1 MLSRHIQFFA
11 LLASLAVLAAG
22 CSSGT
27 EPGDA
32 MTATT
37 TTAPPPITTVAPTTT
52 AAPKATTTT
61 TTTPEPA
68 FVAASGSINGLPA
81 EADLIDRRVVAVKI
95 DNHLLARPQFG
106 LETADAVFEV
116 LVESGLTRFI
126 ALFHQ
131 SDLEH
136 VGPNRSGRVTDSK
149 VIAALGGA
157 PFQISGAQ
165 SWVKDVYVADRVNV
179 VYDTGATTFRSH
191 NRPKPHNLFTST
203 VLLRSWADDRG
214 WPDVNPGNLFA
225 YGEPTPGDAAATR
238 IEISFSAAPPS
249 TWVWD
254 GEQYL
259 RYHGSTPHEWVN
271 QDGDS
276 GQVAFATLV
285 VMKMLKYT
293 AHDPA
298 GSGTSLPTV
307 RTVGR
312 GEAFVFFN
320 GEVVGGMWERG
331 SIRDPFFLTTLDG
344 VEIVLP
350 PGRVW
355 ISLVPDNRTITW
367 E

>member
-1 MLSRHIQFFA
+1 M
-11 LLASLAVLAAG
+11 
-22 CSSGT
+22 
-27 EPGDA
+27 
-32 MTATT
+32 TT
-37 TTAPPPITTVAPTTT
+37 TTGPPPTTTVAPTTT
-52 AAPKATTTT
+52 TVPEAATTTL
-61 TTTPEPA
+61 PEAPT
-68 FVAASGSINGLPA
+68 VTVSGSIIGLPA
-81 EADLIDRRVVAVKI
+81 EAALIDRRVVAVKI

-136 VGPNRSGRVTDSK
+136 IGPNRSGRVTDSK

-165 SWVKDVYVADRVNV
+165 DWVKDVYVADRVNV
-179 VYDTGATTFRSH
+179 VYDTGATTFRSRI
-191 NRPKPHNLFTST
+191 RPNPHNLFTST
-203 VLLRSWADDRG
+203 VLLRAWADDRG
-214 WPDVNPGNLFA
+214 WTDVNPGNLFA

-238 IEISFSAAPPS
+238 IEISFSDAPPS

-259 RYHGSTPHEWVN
+259 RYHGSMPHEWVN
-271 QDGDS
+271 LDGDS
-276 GQVAFATLV
+276 GQVAFDTLV
-285 VMKMLKYT
+285 VMKMRKYT

-298 GSGTSLPTV
+298 GSGTPLPTG